1 MAELNIV
8 TIPLEEYIELR
19 KKADENDIIREQIRL
34 INQNFDEL
42 FNKMNNIEMKV
53 DSWLNG

>member
-1 MAELNIV
+1 MVELKIV

-19 KKADENDIIREQIRL
+19 RKADENDSIREQIRL
-34 INQNFDEL
+34 INQNFDGL
-42 FNKMNNIEMKV
+42 FNKMNNIERKV